1 MLPPD
6 SVVALREYAQMITEP
21 VSDFLLKDIVRRT
34 SQAAQLTSTAAYQ
47 VWRTQNLGMSQSEIK
62 KELERLLGVS
72 ADDIEELLRQSA
84 KVGYEFDL
92 NSFPTKDA
100 IPFEQ
105 NYSLQQI
112 VNSAVSLAREDFS
125 NITQTLGMVA
135 PDGQT
140 LPLKSAYERITD
152 FAFEQVITGA
162 ADYNTAVTR
171 ATAKLADSGIRVID
185 YQTGVHRSIEAATRG
200 CVMGAAGL
208 MQEDIS
214 RLNHDA
220 IGADGW
226 EISAHAA
233 SAPDHEPIQGRQY
246 SDTEY
251 ERLNGSLMRRIGTL
265 NCGHAAFPV
274 ILGVS
279 QPQYS
284 DEELMQMRRDNA
296 KGVTYDG
303 RHYSMYEAT
312 QQQRKIERAVR
323 REKNCILMSEEQD
336 NAEQMQIHQ
345 IRLRRLSEEYARFSK
360 SAGLP
365 TQYERLHK
373 AGFDREKASQAEQT
387 FERNVRVDFPEN
399 RGIIK
404 VHKGRQQKHILG
416 SNNYIEG
423 RSYLTIPEYEAKRVI
438 NDYAGWGKSD
448 DNKEEITADKIIGV
462 NIDPDNHYKTL
473 TDEAKIHYSKSG
485 AHLVPR
491 YTEIT
496 KKSVEKL
503 KEYSKKVAMEYY
515 DIPEFTRFTGKLS
528 PEEKERRIDALLAG
542 KQSKTALLKDIRSME
557 KRILKSRGDIK

>member
-6 SVVALREYAQMITEP
+6 SVAALREYAQMITEP
-21 VSDFLLKDIVRRT
+21 VIDFLLKDIVRRT

-47 VWRTQNLGMSQSEIK
+47 VWRTQNLGMSQNEIK

-92 NSFPTKDA
+92 NSLPIKDA

-185 YQTGVHRSIEAATRG
+185 YQSGVHRSIEAVTRG

-312 QQQRKIERAVR
+312 QQQRKIERTVR

-345 IRLRRLSEEYARFSK
+345 IRLRRLQTEYGEFSR
-360 SAGLP
+360 ACRLP
-365 TQYERLHK
+365 TQYERLQK
-373 AGFDREKASQAEQT
+373 AGFDWERANRTNKAA
-387 FERNVRVDFPEN
+387 
-399 RGIIK
+399 
-404 VHKGRQQKHILG
+404 
-416 SNNYIEG
+416 
-423 RSYLTIPEYEAKRVI
+423 
-438 NDYAGWGKSD
+438 NDYY
-448 DNKEEITADKIIGV
+448 KEW
-462 NIDPDNHYKTL
+462 
-473 TDEAKIHYSKSG
+473 SKSIG
-485 AHLVPR
+485 LNNFATTLD
-491 YTEIT
+491 
-496 KKSVEKL
+496 K
-503 KEYSKKVAMEYY
+503 YY
-515 DIPEFTRFTGKLS
+515 DIKYTDSPTMKLIKRYADGVQNGWISPNVGFERYKALYDKIENDIVGKKTVNGITITGQSEHFLQRVCGTMVDPEKFKNEHRIIRRSGVEIEDVIDAVLNGKPSKIRINVKTGKPSQKFKSNKCKVSVNPDSGVLIQCNLGS
-528 PEEKERRIDALLAG
+528 G
-542 KQSKTALLKDIRSME
+542 K
-557 KRILKSRGDIK
+557 